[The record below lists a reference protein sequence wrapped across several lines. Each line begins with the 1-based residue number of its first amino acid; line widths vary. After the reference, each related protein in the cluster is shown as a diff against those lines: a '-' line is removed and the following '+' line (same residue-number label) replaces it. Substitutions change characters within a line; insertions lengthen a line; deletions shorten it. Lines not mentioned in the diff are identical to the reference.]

1 MNPSQKFGVGYMSI
15 HNALRGRDEQLSA
28 LDDLLIAIG
37 AGESRA
43 LVLRGEAG
51 MGKTALLDYLAEQA
65 VGYRVARTTGVQCEM
80 ELAFA
85 GLHRLCAPMLD
96 RLERLPG
103 PQRDALGTAFG
114 LSAGPA
120 PDRFLV
126 GLAVLNMLAE
136 VPEEQPLVCL
146 IDDAQWLDRASVQAL
161 AFVARRLLA
170 ESVAIVFATRTQ
182 GEERD
187 LADLPELV
195 VEGLR
200 DPEAR
205 ALLGTVI
212 PGRLDEQVRDRIVAE
227 TRGNPLALL
236 ELPRGLTAAELAGG
250 FGLPSTLP
258 LPARIEESFRR
269 QAAPLGAASQL
280 LLLVAA
286 AEPVGEPALV
296 WRAARHLGI
305 RSEAAAPA
313 AETGLLEFGA
323 RVRFRHPLVRSAVYR
338 SASPEDR
345 RRVHAALADA
355 TDPDL
360 DPDRRA
366 WHRAEAASGP
376 DEAVAAELERSA
388 GRAQARGGL
397 AAAAAFL
404 ERAAAL
410 TLEPTRR
417 AERALAAAAAN
428 AQAGAHDGALRLLA
442 TAEAGPLDELQRG
455 RVELL
460 RGQITFALNYGSD
473 APPLL
478 LQAAKQLAPLN
489 VALARETYLEAI
501 SAGLVAAHLAGGG
514 GLLEIAQAARAA
526 PPPSQ
531 PPHGPDQLLDAFALL
546 ITEGYPAAAA
556 MLKRAV
562 QAFRGQDITTAEELR
577 WLWLAGVAAES
588 LWDDESWDLL
598 STRDV
603 QLARDTGALG
613 VLPIALSTR
622 AGVHLFAGEL
632 GVAAA
637 LAEEVAVVTE
647 VTGSRI
653 APYGALGFAAFS
665 GRDAEGAKL
674 IESGTRDAVDRGQ
687 GSGLTFIHW
696 ATAVLCNG
704 LGRYPDA
711 LAAARRARADTPE
724 QVFSIWAAVELI
736 EAATRSG
743 VPEHAADVLQ
753 RLSECTQ
760 ASGTEWALGIEAR
773 SRALLSSGQA
783 ADSRYREAI
792 DRLGRTRVRVELA
805 RAHLLYGEWLRREHR
820 RIDAREQLRTAH
832 EMLAEIGMEAFAERA
847 ARELRATGETARKRI
862 VETSSHLTTQEAQ
875 IARLARDGLSNPEI
889 GVRLFISPRTVE
901 YHLHKVFTKL
911 DISSRGQLNRALPN
925 DPGTVQPG

>member
-1 MNPSQKFGVGYMSI
+1 MNPSQKFGVGYMAI

-28 LDDLLIAIG
+28 LDELLSAIG
-37 AGESRA
+37 ARESRA

-51 MGKTALLDYLAEQA
+51 VGKTALLEYLAERA
-65 VGYRVARTTGVQCEM
+65 SSYRVARTTGVQCEM

-85 GLHRLCAPMLD
+85 GLQRLCAPMLD

-114 LSAGPA
+114 LNAGPA
-120 PDRFLV
+120 PDSFLV

-136 VPEEQPLVCL
+136 VAEEQPLVCL
-146 IDDAQWLDRASVQAL
+146 IDDAQWLDRASVQVL

-170 ESVAIVFATRTQ
+170 ESVAMVFATRTQ

-212 PGRLDEQVRDRIVAE
+212 PGPLDEQVRDRIVAE

-269 QAAPLGAASQL
+269 RAAPLGAASQL

-286 AEPVGEPALV
+286 AEPVGEAALV
-296 WRAARHLGI
+296 WRAAQQLRIG
-305 RSEAAAPA
+305 SEAAAPA

-376 DEAVAAELERSA
+376 DEAVAAELDRSA

-404 ERAAAL
+404 ERSAAL
-410 TLEPTRR
+410 TLDPTRR
-417 AERALAAAAAN
+417 AERALAAAGAN
-428 AQAGAHDGALRLLA
+428 AQAGAHEAALRLLA
-442 TAEAGPLDELQRG
+442 TAESGLLNELQRG
-455 RVELL
+455 RADLL
-460 RGQITFALNYGSD
+460 RGQIAFALSYGSD

-478 LQAAKQLAPLN
+478 LQAAKRLAPLD

-501 SAGLVAAHLAGGG
+501 SAGLVAAHLSGGG

-546 ITEGYPAAAA
+546 ITKGYPAAAP

-562 QAFRGQDITTAEELR
+562 QAFRGRDVTTAEELR

-622 AGVHLFAGEL
+622 AGLHLFAGEL
-632 GVAAA
+632 SVAAA

-665 GRDAEGAKL
+665 GRDADGAKL

-696 ATAVLCNG
+696 AAAVLCNG
-704 LGRYPDA
+704 LSRYPDA
-711 LAAARRARADTPE
+711 LAAARRARADSPE

-743 VPEHAADVLQ
+743 VPELAADVLQ

-773 SRALLSSGQA
+773 SRALLSGGQS
-783 ADSRYREAI
+783 ADSLYREAI
-792 DRLGRTRVRVELA
+792 DRLGRTRVRAELA
-805 RAHLLYGEWLRREHR
+805 RAHLLYGEWLRRERR
-820 RIDAREQLRTAH
+820 RIDAREQLRTAY

-847 ARELRATGETARKRI
+847 ARELRATGETARKRT

-889 GVRLFISPRTVE
+889 GVRLFISPRTVQ

-911 DISSRGQLNRALPN
+911 DISSRSQLNRALLG
-925 DPGTVQPG
+925 DPGAVRPR